1 MAWTCFDRLP
11 PVDCEDVMHLT
22 SIKGTLPCRVGSQNL
37 REKPPVTEPWC
48 VLLASREDP
57 QRPKMTAQGHSAA
70 QRPAL
75 YNRDPLTTA
84 LRRATALTSL
94 DQIAAVIAGPADHWR
109 QGSLSELGILNLFV
123 QPKHQGTAYEVLLA
137 LLMLENRIS
146 PSAAV
151 LFLPAD
157 CIVNDEVV
165 MTNSLA
171 SMAEWIVEEP
181 GPVYLLGAIPE
192 GPHDQLGYIVPWHDV
207 MLMPTGVYE
216 FVERPDVHR
225 ARELINAGGLWN
237 TFIFGGSLVSLIQLF
252 RPRFDATI
260 AALRAALRSD
270 DIARDL
276 IRTYNNLKSVDF
288 SQELLAGQTDNL
300 KVLRLL
306 RCGWWPLK
314 PPTPT
319 ALARPHLHT
328 SSQADQGTILSHPH
342 AATQPAPL

>member
-1 MAWTCFDRLP
+1 M
-11 PVDCEDVMHLT
+11 
-22 SIKGTLPCRVGSQNL
+22 
-37 REKPPVTEPWC
+37 TEPWC

-57 QRPKMTAQGHSAA
+57 QRPQMTAQRRSAV

-75 YNRDPLTTA
+75 NNRDPLTTA
-84 LRRATALTSL
+84 LRHATALTSL
-94 DQIAAVIAGPADHWR
+94 DQIAAVIAGSADHWR
-109 QGSLSELGILNLFV
+109 RGSFRELGIHNLFV

-137 LLMLENRIS
+137 LLMLETRIS
-146 PSAAV
+146 PSTAV

-171 SMAEWIVEEP
+171 SMAEWIVDEP
-181 GPVYLLGAIPE
+181 GPVYLLGAVPE

-225 ARELINAGGLWN
+225 ARKLINAGGLWN
-237 TFIFGGSLVSLIQLF
+237 TFIFGGSLGSLLQLF
-252 RPRFDATI
+252 RPRFDAAI
-260 AALRAALRSD
+260 ADLRAALRSEH
-270 DIARDL
+270 IALDL
-276 IRTYNNLKSVDF
+276 ARAYDNLTSVDF
-288 SQELLAGQTDNL
+288 SQDLLARQTANL

-319 ALARPHLHT
+319 TLARPR
-328 SSQADQGTILSHPH
+328 PH
-342 AATQPAPL
+342 NDLIPLGPT

>member
-1 MAWTCFDRLP
+1 
-11 PVDCEDVMHLT
+11 
-22 SIKGTLPCRVGSQNL
+22 
-37 REKPPVTEPWC
+37 VTEPWC

-57 QRPKMTAQGHSAA
+57 QLPRMTAQGRSAA

-75 YNRDPLTTA
+75 NNRDPLATT
-84 LRRATALTSL
+84 LRRATAVTSL
-94 DQIAAVIAGPADHWR
+94 DQIAAVIAAPADHWQ
-109 QGSLSELGILNLFV
+109 QGSLRELGIRNLFV

-137 LLMLENRIS
+137 LLMLESRIS

-171 SMAEWIVEEP
+171 SMAEWIVDEP
-181 GPVYLLGAIPE
+181 GPVYLLGAAPQ

-207 MLMPTGVYE
+207 MLMSTSVYE

-225 ARELINAGGLWN
+225 ARKLINAGGLWN
-237 TFIFGGSLVSLIQLF
+237 TFIFGGSLASLVQLF

-260 AALRAALRSD
+260 ADLRAALRSNH
-270 DIARDL
+270 IALDL
-276 IRTYNNLKSVDF
+276 VRAYNSLTSVDF
-288 SQELLAGQTDNL
+288 SQDLLARQTDNL

-319 ALARPHLHT
+319 ALARPHLHNNM
-328 SSQADQGTILSHPH
+328 I
-342 AATQPAPL
+342 

>member
-1 MAWTCFDRLP
+1 
-11 PVDCEDVMHLT
+11 MHLT
-22 SIKGTLPCRVGSQNL
+22 SIKGTLACRVSNRNL

-48 VLLASREDP
+48 VLLAGREDP
-57 QRPKMTAQGHSAA
+57 QRPKMTAHGHSAA

-75 YNRDPLTTA
+75 NNRDPLTTA
-84 LRRATALTSL
+84 LRRATAVTSL

-109 QGSLSELGILNLFV
+109 QGSLSELGIRNLFV

-146 PSAAV
+146 PSTAV

-181 GPVYLLGAIPE
+181 GPVYLLGAVPE

-216 FVERPDVHR
+216 FVERPDVQR
-225 ARELINAGGLWN
+225 ARQLINAGGLWN
-237 TFIFGGSLVSLIQLF
+237 TFIFGGSLASLIQLF
-252 RPRFDATI
+252 RPRFDAAI
-260 AALRAALRSD
+260 ADLRAALRSD
-270 DIARDL
+270 DIAPDL
-276 IRTYNNLKSVDF
+276 ARAYNKLTSVDF
-288 SQELLAGQTDNL
+288 SQELLARQIDNL

-314 PPTPT
+314 PPSPT
-319 ALARPHLHT
+319 ALARPHLHP
-328 SSQADQGTILSHPH
+328 SSQADQGTILSHPI
-342 AATQPAPL
+342 